1 MKKVFNSSPITIKMV
16 AVDVG
21 IVASAFRNVH
31 FSSDREIVF
40 QPEQQHEGSF
50 SQQRCPGGFASRKAE
65 IASCK

>member
-1 MKKVFNSSPITIKMV
+1 MREGTPVRFVFNRLFRPLRPHSPITIEMV

-40 QPEQQHEGSF
+40 QPEQES
-50 SQQRCPGGFASRKAE
+50 A
-65 IASCK
+65 